1 MLLIYNITS
10 ALYNKKEI
18 VIVSFLVIIAYKGES
33 TMPLL
38 SFLLFVFVTS
48 FTPGPNNIMAMLFAN
63 KYGLKKTIKFCFGVG
78 AGFFV
83 IMLLCSYFNVLL
95 ENFIPKIEFIMTIL
109 GAIYMLYLAMKII
122 FSSTKAKDDN
132 DDKNN
137 SFIAG
142 MLLQFINPKGIL
154 YGITAI
160 STFILP
166 YYSSNFSLLF
176 FSLFLAFVGFMSTF
190 CWSMFGSV
198 FQTFLSKYRSQFN
211 VIMALLLVYSA
222 ISILTH

>member
-1 MLLIYNITS
+1 MH
-10 ALYNKKEI
+10 
-18 VIVSFLVIIAYKGES
+18 
-33 TMPLL
+33 LL
-38 SFLLFVFVTS
+38 SFLLYVFVTS

-63 KYGLKKTIKFCFGVG
+63 KYGLKKTIRFCLGVG

-83 IMLLCSYFNVLL
+83 IMLLCIYFNLLL

-109 GAIYMLYLAMKII
+109 GAVYMLYLAIKII
-122 FSSTKAKDDN
+122 TSKNNDKDN
-132 DDKNN
+132 NGDKNN
-137 SFIAG
+137 SFLTG

-166 YYSSNFSLLF
+166 YHTSNFSLLF
-176 FSLFLAFVGFMSTF
+176 YSLFLAFVGFMSTF
-190 CWSMFGSV
+190 CWSMFGSI
-198 FQTFLSKYRSQFN
+198 FQTFLSAYKSQFN

-222 ISILTH
+222 ISILVE